1 MTMRVLV
8 DDENCTARIK
18 GLNLG
23 STLAV
28 RGYDAAMN
36 PSGYVYLDGKQ
47 ICEGFE
53 LQGSTMLYDPCELF
67 SEYIRRQCRKSGRY
81 YRVKVMRRRE
91 GAKGG
96 RIK

>member
-1 MTMRVLV
+1 MRVLV

-23 STLAV
+23 SRLTV
-28 RGYDAAMN
+28 RGYDAANN
-36 PSGYVYLDGKQ
+36 PSGYVYLDGQQ

-81 YRVKVMRRRE
+81 YRVTVVRQRE

-96 RIK
+96 GMI